1 MANKDITSWIQNYNH
16 SLLSANS
23 NIFNIDNDYNAS
35 SIVQDQGSFFDKNIS
50 ALEQTLDDYKTQ
62 KDNINVGDYI
72 SELKQM
78 NKQIDQ
84 QSEEQDRSK
93 EEYNQTF
100 KENLEKLKMM

>member
-1 MANKDITSWIQNYNH
+1 MIITLLQLFRIKDH
-16 SLLSANS
+16 
-23 NIFNIDNDYNAS
+23 
-35 SIVQDQGSFFDKNIS
+35 FFDKNIS

-100 KENLEKLKMM
+100 KENLEKVKDDVKEQESPFTKDMMKIIVRN